1 MSLLEALL
9 LDPAPFQVW
18 VADRKDKQRGTGT
31 ASDPLNGGLD
41 RSGVSQFD
49 TVMNLTQVAQV
60 NVVVHLGPGT
70 FVTKGF
76 ADGVAGGWQIKAGMK
91 ILGSGIDVTTLKVD
105 NANVTVGSHVFAI
118 AHALQSGTTVDAAE
132 VADLS
137 IDCNCGG
144 ANAAAFGAIRL
155 LGNNARVRRVKVTN
169 WGTISS
175 TVNAFAIACLTG
187 DVGRDM
193 AGNLIR
199 GALTSSGTL
208 LQLWPDPVMVSE
220 DAATLSLF

>member
-1 MSLLEALL
+1 MSLFDALL

-18 VADRKDKQRGTGT
+18 VANRVDKQRGSGI
-31 ASDPLNGGLD
+31 ASDPYHGGLD
-41 RSGVSQFD
+41 GSGVSQFD
-49 TVMNLTQVAQV
+49 IVMNLPQVSQPNA
-60 NVVVHLGPGT
+60 VVHLGPGT

-76 ADGVAGGWQIKAGMK
+76 ADGVAGGWQIKMGMK
-91 ILGSGIDVTTLKVD
+91 LLGSGIDVTTLKVD
-105 NANVTVGSHVFAI
+105 NSNVTVGSHVFAI

-137 IDCNCGG
+137 VDCNCGG

-175 TVNAFAIACLTG
+175 TVNGFGIVCLT
-187 DVGRDM
+187 VEGRH
-193 AGNLIR
+193 GI
-199 GALTSSGTL
+199 G
-208 LQLWPDPVMVSE
+208 
-220 DAATLSLF
+220 